1 MRAIA
6 RRLARL
12 EITFIPREN
21 EASAR
26 LRERLRLARARLA
39 EWTGRPYEEPSRLL
53 PDDHDGRPLTLG
65 ERILLAR
72 REHIRSQQTA
82 KEQ

>member
-12 EITFIPREN
+12 EIAFIPREN

-39 EWTGRPYEEPSRLL
+39 EWTGRPYEERPRLL
-53 PDDHDGRPLTLG
+53 PDDHDGQPLTPG

-72 REHIRSQQTA
+72 REHIRSQETA